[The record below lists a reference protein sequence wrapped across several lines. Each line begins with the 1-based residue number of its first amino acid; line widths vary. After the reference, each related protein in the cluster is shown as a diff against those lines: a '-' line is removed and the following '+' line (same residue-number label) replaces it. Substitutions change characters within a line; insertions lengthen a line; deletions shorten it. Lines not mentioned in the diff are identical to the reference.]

1 MPVPPRRP
9 WVNRLLVFL
18 IFALP
23 LALFY
28 VTQTISNRT
37 RSGSVDEVWFVQ
49 TKSGP
54 RVLARDRIV
63 AGTQQSAKVIHR
75 LAVIDARTGDRLARE
90 RTEEPLDLAGV
101 AESGFW
107 LRRKSDGGD
116 AHLRDF
122 GSLERIPAPAN
133 ATPPSGV
140 APTFLPFGTEVTVGA
155 VTHTNA
161 SLQTS
166 GTFTEPQILEDA
178 NTGEPIVLK
187 DPASFFVLHKPPE
200 PGVLLISRVGEDGK
214 PLWTARLERQR
225 TLTRVAVLD
234 DLLVAISAGAAR
246 DFGIGLGLADGK
258 ERWVHHF

>member
-1 MPVPPRRP
+1 MPVPPRRRP
-9 WVNRLLVFL
+9 WLNRLIVFL

-23 LALFY
+23 VALFF

-49 TKSGP
+49 TNDGP

-75 LAVIDARTGDRLARE
+75 LAVIDARNGDRLARE
-90 RTEEPLDLAGV
+90 RTEDALDLAGV

-107 LRRKSDGGD
+107 MRRKGDGGD
-116 AHLRDF
+116 AHLRSFD
-122 GSLERIPAPAN
+122 SLERLAAPAG

-140 APTFLPFGTEVTVGA
+140 APTSLPFGTEVTVGA
-155 VTHTNA
+155 TTHTNA
-161 SLQTS
+161 SLQGS
-166 GTFTEPQILEDA
+166 FTEAQILEDA
-178 NTGEPIVLK
+178 NTGEPIVLG
-187 DPASFFVLHKPPE
+187 DPASFFLLHQAPE

-214 PLWTARLERQR
+214 ALWTARLERQR
-225 TLTRVAVLD
+225 TLTRVAVLE

-258 ERWVHHF
+258 QRWVHHF